1 VIKCIEACRERQED
15 ERYAPIAVDDYVRQ
29 KWLRGLP
36 DSNYVAVDNLP
47 SLDHIMRSDIHFV
60 YCFRFAFALLW

>member
-29 KWLRGLP
+29 KYKDVYGRVGIY
-36 DSNYVAVDNLP
+36 SVAE
-47 SLDHIMRSDIHFV
+47 R
-60 YCFRFAFALLW
+60 AA